1 MTCNNHRLPRRYLPA
16 PPMIDRFAALSA
28 FVKVVELGSFV
39 KAAARLSMST
49 SAVSRQVADLEA
61 HLGVRLLNRTTRT
74 LSLTGS
80 GQAFLERAV
89 QLLADLEEA
98 EAAVAAAALVPRGT
112 LRLTAPI
119 TFGERY
125 LAPAIAAFVARHDE
139 VRFDV
144 ELSDRIVDIVDEGF
158 DLAVRIGS
166 PGSQALIARR
176 IGTAQLVCCASP
188 AYVARHGA
196 PAVPADLAGHRC
208 LTYAY
213 LPVREAW
220 RFRDAQGRE
229 QTVRVGGAVHANN
242 GRLLAALA
250 VEGTGIALEPDFIV
264 GDDLRA
270 GRLRSLLAGHMPA
283 ASPIYAAY
291 PSRRHLSAKVRAFVD
306 FLAAR
311 FEHDA
316 PWRIDPADYA
326 PKAAP
331 ARRGGRGRPAQSA
344 RAARLRRDC

>member
-158 DLAVRIGS
+158 DLAVRIGEIR
-166 PGSQALIARR
+166 SQFLVARR
-176 IGTAQLVCCASP
+176 IGATSLVCCAAPSYLERHGTP
-188 AYVARHGA
+188 RTPDDLARHS
-196 PAVPADLAGHRC
+196 C
-208 LTYAY
+208 LTYEYAAT
-213 LPVREAW
+213 RHQW
-220 RFRDAQGRE
+220 RFIGADGGDRV
-229 QTVRVGGAVHANN
+229 VRIGGPLHANN
-242 GRLLAALA
+242 GRMLGALA
-250 VEGTGIALEPDFIV
+250 VEGAGIVCEPDFILAP
-264 GDDLRA
+264 DLERGA
-270 GRLRSLLAGHMPA
+270 LV
-283 ASPIYAAY
+283 PILTDWTLPSIAIHAAY

-306 FLAAR
+306 FLAGA
-311 FEHDA
+311 
-316 PWRIDPADYA
+316 
-326 PKAAP
+326 
-331 ARRGGRGRPAQSA
+331 
-344 RAARLRRDC
+344 